1 MQNQSRFWCDKLN
14 SGSNIICQISFNVF
28 SLLNIIILAIVS
40 FVAENLSNI
49 TCFFRQWVHFMSHIA
64 FWPLND
70 FQEFQ
75 YALRIWT
82 TSLFF
87 EKPRHINYSPKL
99 SHTFNDLM
107 SIKLNIVSL
116 KGMKFLRFTNCWQ
129 YHCFSWIVQI
139 NRDVWWLLTF
149 SSQFQQLT
157 FLLIFHRVYF
167 NHVGNNLCNDRVQRL
182 RYLER
187 RASFNLLFQLF
198 SQIPSHFWTF
208 LSVPMCS
215 TIFSTW

>member
-1 MQNQSRFWCDKLN
+1 MENQSRFWCDKLN
-14 SGSNIICQISFNVF
+14 SGSNVISQISFNVF
-28 SLLNIIILAIVS
+28 PLLNIIILAIVS

-49 TCFFRQWVHFMSHIA
+49 TCFFRQWVHFMSHIV

-87 EKPRHINYSPKL
+87 KKPRHINYSPKL

-107 SIKLNIVSL
+107 SIKLNIVPL

-129 YHCFSWIVQI
+129 YHCLSWTVQI

-167 NHVGNNLCNDRVQRL
+167 NHVENNLCDDRVQRL

-187 RASFNLLFQLF
+187 RTGFNLLLQ
-198 SQIPSHFWTF
+198 
-208 LSVPMCS
+208 
-215 TIFSTW
+215 